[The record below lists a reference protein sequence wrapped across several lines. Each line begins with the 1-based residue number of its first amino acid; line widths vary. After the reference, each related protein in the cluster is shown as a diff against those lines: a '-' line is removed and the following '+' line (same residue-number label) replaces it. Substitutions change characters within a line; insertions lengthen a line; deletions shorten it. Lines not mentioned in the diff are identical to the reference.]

1 MPTRSLLQ
9 LPPELRAKI
18 WTYVFVMPS
27 PTVKMCLSPHAATEH
42 SVLRVL
48 TVCQTI
54 HREALHLFY
63 RHNTLEF
70 ASAFAL
76 HEFLASLRP
85 CRRAEITAL
94 TLTNFGLH
102 YTSYQCAAKA
112 FSLLLLCPRLRSFR
126 LDLTTDE
133 DWGILAA
140 MPASAYSQEV
150 GWDMYRASLDCLMSL
165 RGLTGAS
172 IRGIDPARWMT
183 ATQFSNTELE
193 EVRSR
198 RADQLREAWTRPP
211 LARTSILNNAFTGS
225 QVARTA
231 QY

>member
-1 MPTRSLLQ
+1 MR
-9 LPPELRAKI
+9 
-18 WTYVFVMPS
+18 
-27 PTVKMCLSPHAATEH
+27 LSPHAATEH

-63 RHNTLEF
+63 RHNALEF

-85 CRRAEITAL
+85 RRRAEITAL
-94 TLTNFGLH
+94 ALTDFGLH

-126 LDLTTDE
+126 LDLSTE
-133 DWGILAA
+133 EGWGILAA
-140 MPASAYSQEV
+140 TPASARNQEV
-150 GWDMYRASLDCLMSL
+150 GWNMYCASLDCLMSL

-172 IRGIDPARWMT
+172 IRGIDPARWMP
-183 ATQFSNTELE
+183 ATQFSETELE

-198 RADQLREAWTRPP
+198 RADQLREAWTRPH
-211 LARTSILNNAFTGS
+211 LARTNVHNNPFTGFRRRIKGS
-225 QVARTA
+225 C